1 LASIRNGVS
10 IRALKCQESRNAGSG
25 KFAEA
30 HQECSAELN
39 SAVSPICNRQGVQGI
54 EAAEFSRIAEFNSAI
69 RQIKNLRYG

>member
-10 IRALKCQESRNAGSG
+10 IRALKCQETRNVGSG

-30 HQECSAELN
+30 RQKCSAELN
-39 SAVSPICNRQGVQGI
+39 SAVSPICNRQDVQGM
-54 EAAEFSRIAEFNSAI
+54 EAAGISRIAEFNSAI